1 MPKAEATDG
10 ETLLAL
16 GEHLKRFITITAGP
30 RIGMILPQTFNSEG
44 CDHTFEKS
52 IDWLKANA
60 LDVDASLNRLR
71 TRGADCDCQVI
82 TNVILRLD
90 AEDDY

>member
-44 CDHTFEKS
+44 CDH
-52 IDWLKANA
+52 NA
-60 LDVDASLNRLR
+60 AAPTATARS
-71 TRGADCDCQVI
+71 
-82 TNVILRLD
+82 
-90 AEDDY
+90 

>member
-1 MPKAEATDG
+1 MDR

-60 LDVDASLNRLR
+60 LDVDAAIRWLKR
-71 TRGADCDCQVI
+71 RGADCDCQVI
-82 TNVILRLD
+82 TDVILRLD

>member
-1 MPKAEATDG
+1 MPKAEAMDR

-44 CDHTFEKS
+44 CDHTFEKT

-60 LDVDASLNRLR
+60 LDVDASIKGLR

-82 TNVILRLD
+82 TNVIYRLD